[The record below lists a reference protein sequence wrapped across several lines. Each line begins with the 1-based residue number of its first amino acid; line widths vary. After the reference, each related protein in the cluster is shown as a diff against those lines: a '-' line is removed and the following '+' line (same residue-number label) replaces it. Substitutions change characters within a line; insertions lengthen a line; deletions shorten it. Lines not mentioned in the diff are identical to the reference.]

1 MMHAKINKIFWKIK
15 ATFFKDKTA
24 IQVANQ
30 IKNSKIIEKYDAPP
44 CEKIVL
50 INSLRRGIKK
60 KSR

>member
-1 MMHAKINKIFWKIK
+1 MMHPKINKHLRKIK

-30 IKNSKIIEKYDAPP
+30 IKNSKIIVKNDAPP

-50 INSLRRGIKK
+50 INNLRRGVKK
-60 KSR
+60 KSK